1 MRFIDLKD
9 RLPTLPEALAP
20 LGALAF
26 NLWWSWDAEAT
37 ALFGGLDPMGWER
50 VRHNPVALLQDLGVD
65 RLTSLSEDAAF
76 VAQVRSIHA
85 RFEAYLN
92 ETNTWAQEQA
102 PTLAPGGVGGV
113 AYLSMEFGLHESIR
127 IYSGGLGV
135 LAGDH
140 VRSASDLGLELVGVG
155 LLYRQGYFRQLID
168 DGDQVTAFPKADFNR
183 LPVRQVFNDDGTPLR
198 IEVPHGNHSYT
209 AQVFQ
214 LDVGR
219 VRLLL
224 LDADH
229 EGNPFDHRFFTQQ
242 LYGGDGRTRVAQ
254 EVLLGVGGVRA
265 IRAMGLRPAVFH
277 LNEGHCAFAPVELLR
292 ERVLQGEPLGAAA
305 EAVKRQVV
313 FTTHTPVPA
322 GHDRFSY
329 YTVEEALGGY
339 REKLGWPQGTIMDMG
354 RVRPTDIHEPLCMT
368 VLALKLSR
376 STNGVSALHGAVSR
390 EMWKDLFPL
399 VLDTAQVPIGHV
411 TNGVHPLFWMGPELR
426 ALFDDRLPGWRRRL
440 SDLAYW
446 EESFSAVS
454 DEDLWSV
461 HNAQKARLAQ
471 LVSTRCRGAHLDE
484 HALTLGFARRF
495 APYKRANLLFTDPDR
510 LEALLD
516 HDMPVRLL
524 VSGKAH
530 PQDLHGQALL
540 GEILRFTRDGRF
552 RDRVI
557 FLEEYDMILGRAL
570 TQGCDVW
577 LNTPRRPREASGTS
591 GQKAALNGVLNASI
605 LDGWWPEAYDGTNGW
620 AIGEAREYATVEEQ
634 DAADAESLYQIL
646 EHQLRPLFFHRDD
659 RGIPRGWVE
668 KMRRSIITCLPVFN
682 THRMVEDYVSGIYL
696 G

>member
-1 MRFIDLKD
+1 MRFTDLKD

-50 VRHNPVALLQDLGVD
+50 VRHNPVALLQDLGAD
-65 RLTSLSEDAAF
+65 RLSALAEDATF
-76 VAQVRSIHA
+76 VAQVRSIQS
-85 RFEAYLN
+85 RFEAYLHA
-92 ETNTWAQEQA
+92 TNTWAQEHA
-102 PTLAPGGVGGV
+102 PSLAPGGQGGV
-113 AYLSMEFGLHESIR
+113 AYLSMEFGLHESLR

-183 LPVRQVFNDDGTPLR
+183 LPVRQAFNDDGTPLR
-198 IEVPHGNHSYT
+198 VEVPHGNHSYT

-446 EESFSAVS
+446 EESFLRGLRRRPV
-454 DEDLWSV
+454 V
-461 HNAQKARLAQ
+461 CAQRPEGPPGPARL
-471 LVSTRCRGAHLDE
+471 
-484 HALTLGFARRF
+484 
-495 APYKRANLLFTDPDR
+495 
-510 LEALLD
+510 
-516 HDMPVRLL
+516 
-524 VSGKAH
+524 H
-530 PQDLHGQALL
+530 PL
-540 GEILRFTRDGRF
+540 
-552 RDRVI
+552 
-557 FLEEYDMILGRAL
+557 
-570 TQGCDVW
+570 
-577 LNTPRRPREASGTS
+577 PRRPPRR
-591 GQKAALNGVLNASI
+591 
-605 LDGWWPEAYDGTNGW
+605 
-620 AIGEAREYATVEEQ
+620 ARPDLGLRPA
-634 DAADAESLYQIL
+634 
-646 EHQLRPLFFHRDD
+646 LRPLQTREPAVHRA
-659 RGIPRGWVE
+659 RPFGGPARPRHARAPARLGQSPPPRPARSGPLGRDPPLHP
-668 KMRRSIITCLPVFN
+668 RRPLP
-682 THRMVEDYVSGIYL
+682 RPGDLL
-696 G
+696 GGVRHDPWPRAHPGLRRVAEHPPPPA